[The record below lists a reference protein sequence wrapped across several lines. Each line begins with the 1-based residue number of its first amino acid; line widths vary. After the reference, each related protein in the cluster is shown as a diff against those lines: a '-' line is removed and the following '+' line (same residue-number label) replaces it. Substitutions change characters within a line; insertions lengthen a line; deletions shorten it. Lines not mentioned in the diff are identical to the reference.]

1 MKQKQ
6 FLALLNPLEPKL
18 FGFAYR
24 MLRNEEGVKEAMQ
37 ELRFRL
43 WKKRKDLNTNKNIP
57 AYCFRMMNNICID
70 TIRHNKK
77 MINSSQSPYDEME
90 QSSWNEA
97 ENSISHN
104 RRKQGHISEHPEV
117 VLGQQEL
124 IANIRTF
131 VDQLPGKQKVIVELH
146 DFQDFSYDEI
156 ANMLDMEVNAVRV
169 NLSRA
174 RARIAAKFRKEE
186 VYG

>member
-1 MKQKQ
+1 M
-6 FLALLNPLEPKL
+6 
-18 FGFAYR
+18 
-24 MLRNEEGVKEAMQ
+24 
-37 ELRFRL
+37 
-43 WKKRKDLNTNKNIP
+43 
-57 AYCFRMMNNICID
+57 
-70 TIRHNKK
+70 
-77 MINSSQSPYDEME
+77 
-90 QSSWNEA
+90 
-97 ENSISHN
+97 
-104 RRKQGHISEHPEV
+104 
-117 VLGQQEL
+117 LGQQEL

-146 DFQDFSYDEI
+146 DFQDFSYEDI

>member
-97 ENSISHN
+97 ENSISRM
-104 RRKQGHISEHPEV
+104 RRKQGSIS
-117 VLGQQEL
+117 
-124 IANIRTF
+124 
-131 VDQLPGKQKVIVELH
+131 
-146 DFQDFSYDEI
+146 
-156 ANMLDMEVNAVRV
+156 
-169 NLSRA
+169 
-174 RARIAAKFRKEE
+174 
-186 VYG
+186 